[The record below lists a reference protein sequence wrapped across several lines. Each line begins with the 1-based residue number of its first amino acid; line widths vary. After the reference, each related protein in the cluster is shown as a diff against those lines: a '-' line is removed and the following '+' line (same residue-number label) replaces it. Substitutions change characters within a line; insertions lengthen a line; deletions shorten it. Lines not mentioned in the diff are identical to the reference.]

1 MAGILPLGGGS
12 SALEQ
17 YAALLQ
23 SNRAAAGS
31 DGAESAGGAD
41 ALTAALAAAT
51 GASRPTSTGPTGFA
65 GTLATSL
72 ENVQAL
78 QSRSADLAIQAA
90 TGDLDDIHDY
100 TIAAAEARSVT
111 EVTVALRNKALEA
124 FSEIM
129 RMQF

>member
-1 MAGILPLGGGS
+1 MAGILPVGGGS

-23 SNRAAAGS
+23 SRSAAGS
-31 DGAESAGGAD
+31 DGAESTGGAD
-41 ALTAALAAAT
+41 QLTAALAAAT
-51 GASRPTSTGPTGFA
+51 GASRPTSTGSTGFA

-100 TIAAAEARSVT
+100 TIAAAEARSAT